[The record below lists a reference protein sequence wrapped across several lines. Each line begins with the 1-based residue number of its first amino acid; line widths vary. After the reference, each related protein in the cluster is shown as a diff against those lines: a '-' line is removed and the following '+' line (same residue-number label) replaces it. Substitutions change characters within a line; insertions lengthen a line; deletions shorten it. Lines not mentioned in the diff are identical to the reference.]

1 MGQSIQFYNET
12 MRQFPG
18 VRVWVFSGT
27 EDGVL
32 STLGTMRW
40 IHKLNFTIEKE
51 WSQYKVDDQVGGFA
65 QKYQEGLVIVTVKGA
80 GHMVPQDQR
89 ASAYK
94 MYSSF
99 IKGVLPFEE

>member
-1 MGQSIQFYNET
+1 MVKHPEVQ
-12 MRQFPG
+12 
-18 VRVWVFSGT
+18 VWVFSGT

-40 IHKLNFTIEKE
+40 INKLGFTIEKE
-51 WSQYKVDDQVGGFA
+51 WTQYKVNDQVAGYA
-65 QKYQEGLVIVTVKGA
+65 QKYKEGLVIVTVKGA

-89 ASAYK
+89 SSAYK

-99 IKGVLPFEE
+99 IQGKLPFE

>member
-1 MGQSIQFYNET
+1 MPKY
-12 MRQFPG
+12 PD
-18 VRVWVFSGT
+18 VKYWVFSGT

-40 IHKLNFTIEKE
+40 INKLNLNIEKG
-51 WSQYKVDDQVGGFA
+51 WSQYKVNGQVAGYA
-65 QKYQEGLVIVTVKGA
+65 QKYKEGLVIVTVKGA

-94 MYSSF
+94 MYTSF
-99 IKGVLPFEE
+99 IKGVLPSEE